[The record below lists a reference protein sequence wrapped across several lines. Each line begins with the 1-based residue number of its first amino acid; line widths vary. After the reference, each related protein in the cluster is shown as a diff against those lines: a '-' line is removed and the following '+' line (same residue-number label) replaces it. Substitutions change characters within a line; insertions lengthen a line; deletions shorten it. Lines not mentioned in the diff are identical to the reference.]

1 MNEEITHD
9 RITAEIAKLMAE
21 TSKLNAETSKLN
33 AENTKLSAEA
43 SKLTRETFWYPVA
56 IASALVGSVAAITL
70 ALSRW
75 IS

>member
-1 MNEEITHD
+1 MNDELSHD
-9 RITAEIAKLMAE
+9 RITAEIAKLLAE
-21 TSKLNAETSKLN
+21 TSKLNAEHSKLN
-33 AENTKLSAEA
+33 AEA
-43 SKLTRETFWYPVA
+43 SKITRETFWYPVA

>member
-1 MNEEITHD
+1 MNDELTHD
-9 RITAEIAKLMAE
+9 RITDEIAKLMD
-21 TSKLNAETSKLN
+21 TTSKLN
-33 AENTKLSAEA
+33 AENAKLNAEA
-43 SKLTRETFWYPVA
+43 SKLTRETFWYPLA